1 MSGVRL
7 VGCHRWRGGAAAARS
22 TWARLFSSVLS
33 PGTHST
39 YQMNLKL
46 GFLHD
51 SREISREEK
60 AHEGMMNILFVT
72 FFLYSVK

>member
-1 MSGVRL
+1 MAFVWWGVTSGEGGLSHVGKPFSGV
-7 VGCHRWRGGAAAARS
+7 V
-22 TWARLFSSVLS
+22 S

-39 YQMNLKL
+39 YQMNLKP

-51 SREISREEK
+51 SGEISRK
-60 AHEGMMNILFVT
+60 KRRARVMMNILFVT

>member
-1 MSGVRL
+1 MERE
-7 VGCHRWRGGAAAARS
+7 GCRCTKHMGQA
-22 TWARLFSSVLS
+22 FSSVLS

>member
-1 MSGVRL
+1 MEREGCRGKEH
-7 VGCHRWRGGAAAARS
+7 VGKA
-22 TWARLFSSVLS
+22 FSSILS

-39 YQMNLKL
+39 YQMNLKP
-46 GFLHD
+46 GFIHD

-60 AHEGMMNILFVT
+60 AHKWLMNILFVT